1 MNNQTN
7 NFQKTSPTVLI
18 AAGIII
24 LAGMMLAQSVV
35 TPLLLALF
43 ISIICAQPIHWLVKR
58 NVPHMLAIVIV
69 MGAFALIM
77 VILGGFVGNSL
88 VQFTGNMSTYQAN
101 LNEIA
106 SSAIEKLEHFG
117 LDLDEDHIVGLID
130 TGKILSFTA
139 TILGE
144 IGSLMSGLFLILL
157 ISIFMLTEISTF
169 EMKANVLQN
178 TYGRSLMFLEDI
190 GNSIRHYL
198 ALKTVISAFTGALIA
213 LWLYVI
219 GVDYPLLWGLIAFLL
234 NYIPNIGS
242 IIAAVPTML
251 LALVQLGPMG
261 MLWTGL
267 GYLLVNLVVGN
278 VVEPKIL
285 GKGLGLSTL
294 VVFLSLII
302 WGFLLGSVGMFLSV
316 PITLAIKIILE
327 KNESTKWIAML
338 LASDSELE
346 SETDK

>member
-1 MNNQTN
+1 
-7 NFQKTSPTVLI
+7 
-18 AAGIII
+18 
-24 LAGMMLAQSVV
+24 
-35 TPLLLALF
+35 
-43 ISIICAQPIHWLVKR
+43 
-58 NVPHMLAIVIV
+58 
-69 MGAFALIM
+69 
-77 VILGGFVGNSL
+77 
-88 VQFTGNMSTYQAN
+88 MSTYQAN

-144 IGSLMSGLFLILL
+144 IGSLMSGSFLILL